1 MANRLAVL
9 GVTALLIA
17 VALFAVVLTASSAV
31 GTGAG
36 ARSAP
41 VAAVRP
47 AATISVTPLYYEG
60 YAQYTFYPGQDGR
73 VYFAVDDPSLDDKV
87 TVQINDGNATRDG
100 LTNPVASWIVNA
112 SSGTYTSTTH
122 GIEYT
127 LPTSLVYGGNWNVT
141 ASGAVGGFYSN
152 AFTVQTYEFGL
163 SGPEVVLPGF
173 GGVVTFFIY
182 GEASG
187 LPYTQISSVNLTAVY
202 FDGTT
207 FAYQTLALSQS
218 HFPAGTA
225 SGSVSFTLPL
235 NASYEGQILIVAW
248 ANVTN
253 AGSFV
258 EEQEVR
264 RIHRPLRVR
273 VRLVQRG
280 RRRQLRLREHPGH
293 GHRHPVHVFGV
304 LRL

>member
-1 MANRLAVL
+1 M
-9 GVTALLIA
+9 
-17 VALFAVVLTASSAV
+17 
-31 GTGAG
+31 
-36 ARSAP
+36 RSI
-41 VAAVRP
+41 R
-47 AATISVTPLYYEG
+47 S
-60 YAQYTFYPGQDGR
+60 PGRGG

-87 TVQINDGNATRDG
+87 TVQINDGNTTRDG

-152 AFTVQTYEFGL
+152 AFTVQTYEFA
-163 SGPEVVLPGF
+163 SAVPEVVCPAF
-173 GGVVTFFIY
+173 GGVGALLHLRRSERPTLHSDQLCQPDGRVLRWNDLC
-182 GEASG
+182 
-187 LPYTQISSVNLTAVY
+187 LPDPRPQSVPLPP
-202 FDGTT
+202 G
-207 FAYQTLALSQS
+207 
-218 HFPAGTA
+218 PR

-258 EEQEVR
+258 EEQEYR

-273 VRLVQRG
+273 VRLVQRDQ
-280 RRRQLRLREHPGH
+280 RRQLRLREHPGH
-293 GHRHPVHVFGV
+293 GHRHPSCIRGTATVISTPGLPISFNFLSGGTAIANSAIPGDPPDHGE
-304 LRL
+304 LRRRG